1 MPTLIFPAHG
11 ALGPLDEVLFLGVV
25 AIFIIMM
32 AVSWM
37 RSGQAAADETDPD
50 TITPPGTSTPDENRF
65 ELK

>member
-1 MPTLIFPAHG
+1 MFTLVFPAHG
-11 ALGPLDEVLFLGVV
+11 ALGPLDEVLFFAVV

-37 RSGQAAADETDPD
+37 RSRQAAPDEIESDKTAPAL
-50 TITPPGTSTPDENRF
+50 PPTDENRF

>member
-1 MPTLIFPAHG
+1 MFTLVFPAHG

-25 AIFIIMM
+25 VIFILMM

-37 RSGQAAADETDPD
+37 RSGQAEADEIESDNSAPTL
-50 TITPPGTSTPDENRF
+50 PPTDENRF